1 MTYHKWTKEEERRL
15 SDGVKYYGIN
25 WEAIQRYCFPQFNA
39 TSLKNKYYAVVH
51 HILVK
56 RQAEGSQEVKNCSD
70 IASKSES
77 LVASASKNVWAT
89 TSEEDVLMRI
99 RMIIEGQM

>member
-15 SDGVKYYGIN
+15 SDGVKYYGLN

-51 HILVK
+51 HIMVK
-56 RQAEGSQEVKNCSD
+56 RQAKAESSQEVKSSSD
-70 IASKSES
+70 ASNKSES
-77 LVASASKNVWAT
+77 VVT
-89 TSEEDVLMRI
+89 TEEDILARI

>member
-15 SDGVKYYGIN
+15 SDGVKYYGLN
-25 WEAIQRYCFPQFNA
+25 WEAIQRFCFPQFNA

-56 RQAEGSQEVKNCSD
+56 RQAKAESSHDVKSSSD
-70 IASKSES
+70 ATNKSES
-77 LVASASKNVWAT
+77 VVT
-89 TSEEDVLMRI
+89 TEEDVLARI